1 MSEMNIQAVLQQIRS
16 VSQRIQPPETERQPA
31 VDAATRDRFTH
42 LLTEAVQGIN
52 QQQQQAKALTR
63 AWQLGDSRVTL
74 AEVMVASEK
83 ASVSF
88 EAAKQVRNKLV
99 EAYRDIMNMPL

>member
-16 VSQRIQPPETERQPA
+16 VSAQIQPPARET
-31 VDAATRDRFTH
+31 ATTEAPRETFTH
-42 LLTEAVQGIN
+42 LLEQSLQGIN
-52 QQQQQAKALTR
+52 QQQKQAEALTK
-63 AWQLGDSRVTL
+63 AWQLGDPNVTL
-74 AEVMVASEK
+74 AEVMIASEK
-83 ASVSF
+83 AGVAF

>member
-16 VSQRIQPPETERQPA
+16 VSARIQPPAGETPA
-31 VDAATRDRFTH
+31 VEKPRDTFTH
-42 LLTEAVQGIN
+42 LLKQSVESIN
-52 QQQQQAKALTR
+52 RQQKQAAALTR
-63 AWQLGDSRVTL
+63 AWQLGDPNVTL
-74 AEVMVASEK
+74 SEVMIASEK

>member
-16 VSQRIQPPETERQPA
+16 VSARIQPPANETPA
-31 VDAATRDRFTH
+31 TEPARASFGK
-42 LLTEAVQGIN
+42 LLEQSVQGIN
-52 QQQQQAKALTR
+52 QQQKQAEALAR
-63 AWQLGDSRVTL
+63 AWQLGDPNINLS
-74 AEVMVASEK
+74 EVMIASEK
-83 ASVSF
+83 AGVAF

>member
-1 MSEMNIQAVLQQIRS
+1 MSDMNIQAVLQQIRS
-16 VSQRIQPPETERQPA
+16 VSARIQPPASETPTTEKARES
-31 VDAATRDRFTH
+31 FGK
-42 LLTEAVQGIN
+42 LLEQSVQGIN
-52 QQQQQAKALTR
+52 QQQQQAEALAR
-63 AWQLGDSRVTL
+63 AWQLGDPNINLS
-74 AEVMVASEK
+74 EVMIASEK